1 MFLSFPSHLHVCF
14 SLALLSQST
23 HVFVRWDD
31 IMTSD
36 ILSYDVS
43 SNLFKY
49 KLTNIA
55 YEVIAGLVTYLQ

>member
-1 MFLSFPSHLHVCF
+1 
-14 SLALLSQST
+14 
-23 HVFVRWDD
+23 
-31 IMTSD
+31 MTSD

-55 YEVIAGLVTYLQ
+55 YEVIAGLVTVSSFLIFYIMDVLGKKDGIHQSSNMLPNVMPLE